1 MVLLAD
7 KWVQQANARKYR
19 LQITDQIGFET
30 ASPTLSVICKN
41 WGIPRSGQK
50 FMGRE
55 HSSEPLPRGI
65 HVYGADAHQGVLL
78 ALRPPRACW
87 VDLIGVTVR
96 ANLGWSRLLAV
107 SGPFPVFSIRRFLVW
122 RAGKI
127 GFDECWRHHP
137 GRGRAN
143 ESLASKLKDTRY
155 RVRERLRHD
164 PPLLRT
170 KKYPSPSCAILITPS
185 REPDRL
191 QRNWGEGYF
200 QVIFSPNRHLNTP
213 RSDKCRYV
221 ARARGMSELR

>member
-19 LQITDQIGFET
+19 LQISDQIGFET

-65 HVYGADAHQGVLL
+65 HVYGADAHQGG
-78 ALRPPRACW
+78 ASRPAASARM
-87 VDLIGVTVR
+87 
-96 ANLGWSRLLAV
+96 LGGLDRCYG
-107 SGPFPVFSIRRFLVW
+107 SGKLGLVKAASSIRPFSCPAFSIRRFLVW

-143 ESLASKLKDTRY
+143 ESLASKLETRVTEY
-155 RVRERLRHD
+155 ENDCDMTLHRSGLRNIR
-164 PPLLRT
+164 PL
-170 KKYPSPSCAILITPS
+170 
-185 REPDRL
+185 
-191 QRNWGEGYF
+191 
-200 QVIFSPNRHLNTP
+200 H
-213 RSDKCRYV
+213 
-221 ARARGMSELR
+221 ARF

>member
-19 LQITDQIGFET
+19 LQISDQIGFET

-55 HSSEPLPRGI
+55 HSSEPLPRAI
-65 HVYGADAHQGVLL
+65 HVYGADAHQGG
-78 ALRPPRACW
+78 ASRPAASARM
-87 VDLIGVTVR
+87 
-96 ANLGWSRLLAV
+96 LGGLDRCYG
-107 SGPFPVFSIRRFLVW
+107 SGKLGLVKAASSIRPFSCPAFSIRRFLVW

-137 GRGRAN
+137 GRGK
-143 ESLASKLKDTRY
+143 SKRIAGEQAGDTRY
-155 RVRERLRHD
+155 RVRERLRHA
-164 PPLLRT
+164 PPPLRT

-191 QRNWGEGYF
+191 QRNWGEGVRRQAF
-200 QVIFSPNRHLNTP
+200 FPVDQRQ
-213 RSDKCRYV
+213 
-221 ARARGMSELR
+221 